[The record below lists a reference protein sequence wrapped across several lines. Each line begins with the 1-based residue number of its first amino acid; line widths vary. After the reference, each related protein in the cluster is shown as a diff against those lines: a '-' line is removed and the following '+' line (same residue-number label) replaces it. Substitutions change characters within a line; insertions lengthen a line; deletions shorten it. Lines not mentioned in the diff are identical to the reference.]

1 MRRRVPLLEFKA
13 ANTEQH
19 ENKAVNVGKL
29 DIAAFQQG
37 ASAAESPDL
46 GIDFRS
52 DESGEEESIS
62 QTAAVPTTKQ
72 ISRTKPERIFADL
85 ENVCCARACVD
96 NLDIDRVAVLRQ
108 QYSSEPL
115 RRVYIARTLEKAA
128 RPFPFNNPEFC
139 DASFRHAI
147 GFSKSKHDTVAHAVR
162 LAGSADVA
170 IQQFLSTPQIRS
182 ELPRDLN
189 KSKAG
194 CRRSASLSFSL
205 SATFVTP
212 VCAIL
217 QFLFNNSHPASD
229 GAFCLYEY
237 WPGPD
242 LFELFL
248 AQTEQKDAPR
258 LTSLRNIFR
267 MIIRKYKIRQPAT
280 NTHDT
285 CPVCAELRARV
296 KLSVPDAAVKLEK
309 HLTLVRQERVFMYF
323 RSNFS
328 LQHPQLEIVVFE
340 DCCFLASSPLLS

>member
-29 DIAAFQQG
+29 VIAAFQQG

-96 NLDIDRVAVLRQ
+96 NLDIDRVEVLRQ
-108 QYSSEPL
+108 QYWALSSEPL

-170 IQQFLSTPQIRS
+170 IQQFLSTPQIR
-182 ELPRDLN
+182 ERAAPRYEQVEGWLQ
-189 KSKAG
+189 AV
-194 CRRSASLSFSL
+194 SFSL
-205 SATFVTP
+205 FFFI
-212 VCAIL
+212 C
-217 QFLFNNSHPASD
+217 N
-229 GAFCLYEY
+229 FCDSCLCY
-237 WPGPD
+237 
-242 LFELFL
+242 L
-248 AQTEQKDAPR
+248 AVSFQQLSPR
-258 LTSLRNIFR
+258 
-267 MIIRKYKIRQPAT
+267 
-280 NTHDT
+280 
-285 CPVCAELRARV
+285 
-296 KLSVPDAAVKLEK
+296 
-309 HLTLVRQERVFMYF
+309 ER
-323 RSNFS
+323 
-328 LQHPQLEIVVFE
+328 
-340 DCCFLASSPLLS
+340 